1 METKSSMNRYLGL
14 LIGSLLLLAGPMAFA
29 QGGSDHVEVG
39 VFADYFRYGD
49 NPHINFIG
57 LGGRAGF
64 NVRPSIQLEAEM
76 AYDFRRNFTN
86 TFENGASTVF
96 VKSNFRTLHGFFGPK
111 LQTGSGPFRVFVGV
125 KFGFDNF
132 SVNTQVPGQ
141 GFVSA
146 VGLTNGKTDFALYPS
161 GGFEAFAGPIGIRA
175 EVGDDVFFDH
185 GGHNNLRAT
194 VGPQF
199 RF

>member
-1 METKSSMNRYLGL
+1 MKRYLGL
-14 LIGSLLLLAGPMAFA
+14 FIGSLFLVAGPMVMA
-29 QGGSDHVEVG
+29 QENADHAEVG
-39 VFADYFRYGD
+39 VFADYFRFGD
-49 NPHINFIG
+49 NPHVNFIG

-64 NVRPSIQLEAEM
+64 NVHPNVQMEAEM

-86 TFENGASTVF
+86 TFENGVSTVF
-96 VKSNFRTLHGFFGPK
+96 VNSNFRVLHGFFGPK
-111 LQTGSGPFRVFVGV
+111 FQTGSGPFRVFVGA

-141 GFVSA
+141 GFVST
-146 VGLTNGKTDFALYPS
+146 VGLANGSTDFALYPS
-161 GGFEAFAGPIGIRA
+161 GGIEAFAGPIGIRA
-175 EVGDDVFFDH
+175 EVGDDVFFNH

-194 VGPQF
+194 LGPQF